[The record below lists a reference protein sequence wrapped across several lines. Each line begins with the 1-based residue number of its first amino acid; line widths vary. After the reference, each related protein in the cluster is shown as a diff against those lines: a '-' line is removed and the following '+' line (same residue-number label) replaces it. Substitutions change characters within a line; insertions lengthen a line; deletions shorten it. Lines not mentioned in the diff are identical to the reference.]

1 MKLRVMGIN
10 EDLIKFS
17 NLLTELEKIG
27 IIQIVSSS
35 RPYPNRNSI
44 ESRGYVEINILKDLK
59 GVNKNE
65 NKGSNVSSS
74 YITISTNQIQAK

>member
-10 EDLIKFS
+10 EDLIRFS

-59 GVNKNE
+59 GVNTNE
-65 NKGSNVSSS
+65 NKRSTTNNTNIAVGSNK
-74 YITISTNQIQAK
+74 I